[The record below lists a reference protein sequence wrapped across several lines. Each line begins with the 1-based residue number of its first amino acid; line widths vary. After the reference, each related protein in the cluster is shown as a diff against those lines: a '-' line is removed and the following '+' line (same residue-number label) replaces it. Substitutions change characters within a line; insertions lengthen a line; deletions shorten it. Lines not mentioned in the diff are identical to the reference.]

1 MNLTQPKADVFVPDG
16 LPIGEALARTTH
28 LGVGAHQDDLEFM
41 SLHGIL
47 ECYDRDDRWYSG
59 VVVTN
64 GGGSARTGLFAE
76 YTDEEMQQVR
86 VQEQCE
92 AAALGRYGSQIQL
105 MFSSAEVKD
114 ASYPGPFEDLRTIVE
129 LARPEVVYMH
139 NPADKHDTHVACCL
153 RTIAALR
160 SLPADLRPA
169 RVFGCEVWRDLDWL
183 VDADKQALPLEDP
196 DELGPR
202 LARLFESQ
210 IAGGKRYD
218 LAVQGR
224 QLANATFHQS
234 HEVDQHRALS
244 FAMDLTPL
252 VADPELDIID
262 FALDHLHRTSE
273 DVADRIRRISP
284 KRKGIAS

>member
-1 MNLTQPKADVFVPDG
+1 MNLTKPRADVFIPDE

-47 ECYDRDDRWYSG
+47 ECYGRDDRWYAG
-59 VVVTN
+59 VVVTK
-64 GGGSARTGLFAE
+64 GGGSARTGPFAD
-76 YTDEEMQQVR
+76 YSDEEMQQVR
-86 VQEQCE
+86 VREQRE
-92 AAALGRYGSQIQL
+92 AASLGCYGSQIQL

-114 ASYPGPFEDLRTIVE
+114 ASCPGPFEDLRTIVE
-129 LARPEVVYMH
+129 LTRPEVVYLH

-160 SLPADLRPA
+160 SVPAEVRPTK
-169 RVFGCEVWRDLDWL
+169 VVGCEVWRDLDWL
-183 VDADKQALPLEDP
+183 VDADKQVLPLEDAIG
-196 DELGPR
+196 LGPR
-202 LARLFESQ
+202 LNELFESQ

-234 HEVDQHRALS
+234 HEVDRHRALS

-252 VADPELDIID
+252 VTEPTLDISE
-262 FALDHLHRTSE
+262 FTLAHLRRTTE
-273 DVADRIRRISP
+273 DVAERIRRLSP
-284 KRKGIAS
+284 TG

>member
-1 MNLTQPKADVFVPDG
+1 MKLSKAEADIFVPDG
-16 LPIGEALARTTH
+16 LEIERALQRTTH
-28 LGVGAHQDDLEFM
+28 LGIGAHQDDLEFM

-47 ECYDRDDRWYSG
+47 ECYEREDRWYAG

-64 GGGSARTGLFAE
+64 GGGSARTGPFAA
-76 YTDEEMQQVR
+76 YTDVEMQQVR
-86 VQEQCE
+86 VDEQRE
-92 AAALGRYGSQIQL
+92 AASLGRYGSQIQL

-114 ASYPGPFEDLRTIVE
+114 ASCPDPYEDLRTIVD
-129 LARPEVVYMH
+129 LTRPEVVYLH
-139 NPADKHDTHVACCL
+139 NPADKHDTHVACCV

-160 SLPADLRPA
+160 SLPADARPS

-183 VDADKQALPLEDP
+183 LDTDKVALPLEDP
-196 DELGPR
+196 DDLGPR

-234 HEVDQHRALS
+234 HQVDQHRALS
-244 FAMDLTPL
+244 FAMDLSPL
-252 VADPELDIID
+252 VADPSLDITE
-262 FALDHLHRTSE
+262 FTLAHLRRTSQ
-273 DVADRIRRISP
+273 DVEERVRRMSP
-284 KRKGIAS
+284 AG